1 MRIIKKP
8 NKIDY
13 LIFKKRINN
22 PQVKYGLPED
32 INYCKK
38 CVQSN
43 QRPTSTVEFTNSI
56 KEQKKTLHFNKDGIC
71 DACSFAEQ
79 KKRN

>member
-13 LIFKKRINN
+13 LIFKKGINN
-22 PQVKYGLPED
+22 PQVKYGLPKD

-43 QRPTSTVEFTNSI
+43 QRPTSTVQFTNSI
-56 KEQKKTLHFNKDGIC
+56 KEKKN
-71 DACSFAEQ
+71 
-79 KKRN
+79 